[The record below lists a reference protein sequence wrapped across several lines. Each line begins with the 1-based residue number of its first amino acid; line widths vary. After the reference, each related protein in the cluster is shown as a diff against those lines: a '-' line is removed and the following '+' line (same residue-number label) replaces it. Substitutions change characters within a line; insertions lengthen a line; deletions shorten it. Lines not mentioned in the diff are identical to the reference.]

1 MPHRLKARRR
11 EIKAQV
17 ELTEKNLTE
26 ARNSAALGGHSR
38 AILLHL
44 ERRIHASKKDLAL
57 LDTQL
62 AQFRRASFDAVA
74 KSGA

>member
-1 MPHRLKARRR
+1 MPHKLKARRK

-17 ELTEKNLTE
+17 ELTEKDLHE

-44 ERRIHASKKDLAL
+44 TRRIQASKKDLAL

-62 AQFRRASFDAVA
+62 AQFRRASFDANA
-74 KSGA
+74 NS